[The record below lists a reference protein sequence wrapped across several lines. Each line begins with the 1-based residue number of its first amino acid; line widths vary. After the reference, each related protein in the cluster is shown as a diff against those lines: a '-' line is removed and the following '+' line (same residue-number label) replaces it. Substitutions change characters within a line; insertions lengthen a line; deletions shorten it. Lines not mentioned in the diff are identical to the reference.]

1 MAPWLQRR
9 GWKPSGKAA
18 PTPRTRSLLFGSSGA
33 SDISDPSS
41 DPSKKLTVEGA
52 EGPSVSADSD
62 RSGVSVVSLLFL
74 RPRSC
79 SFRLLRES
87 VPSGPSGWV
96 RAASDTLRRIG
107 SVRGAKVRGPV
118 RPAAKPGSVGRVCG
132 WLAGKAALGAEAGGG
147 LYPRAVEAQTPGCP
161 RLQFQGGG
169 GRSPLSWRWGSV
181 LMEGCV

>member
-18 PTPRTRSLLFGSSGA
+18 PTPRTRSLLFSSSWA

-62 RSGVSVVSLLFL
+62 SSGVSVVSLLFL

-107 SVRGAKVRGPV
+107 SVRGARSGD
-118 RPAAKPGSVGRVCG
+118 RSGLQLS
-132 WLAGKAALGAEAGGG
+132 LALW
-147 LYPRAVEAQTPGCP
+147 V
-161 RLQFQGGG
+161 
-169 GRSPLSWRWGSV
+169 
-181 LMEGCV
+181 GCVGGWQGRPPWEQRPVGDCTLGL